1 MKAEK
6 REAQLEAL
14 VTAAEKR
21 IADNGLAGLKA
32 RDLAGDLG
40 IALGGI
46 YNIVADMEE
55 LALRV
60 SSRTLTRLGVVLTE
74 ASAELPLTT
83 PEEATARLIAIAHA
97 YLGFARDHLNLW
109 RTLFELRLTGI
120 TVLPEWVADDQLRL
134 FRHIAEPLAVL
145 VPEMPDETRV
155 LAARTL
161 FAAVHGI
168 VTIGLEERLI
178 AVPMDAQ
185 ADQIAWLV
193 RSTCRGLGARV

>member
-1 MKAEK
+1 MAPDKKQE
-6 REAQLEAL
+6 RLDAL
-14 VTAAEKR
+14 VAAAESR
-21 IADNGLAGLKA
+21 IAVHGLAGLKA
-32 RDLAGDLG
+32 RDLAADLG

-74 ASAELPLTT
+74 AAADRPLAT
-83 PEEATARLIAIAHA
+83 PEEATDRLVAIAHA
-97 YLGFARDHLNLW
+97 YLGFARDNLNLW
-109 RTLFELRLTGI
+109 RTLFELRLTGM
-120 TVLPEWVADDQLRL
+120 TVLPDWAADDQLRL

-145 VPEMPDETRV
+145 VPGMPDGERV

-178 AVPMDAQ
+178 AVPMAAQ

-193 RSTCRGLGARV
+193 TSTCRGLGAKV